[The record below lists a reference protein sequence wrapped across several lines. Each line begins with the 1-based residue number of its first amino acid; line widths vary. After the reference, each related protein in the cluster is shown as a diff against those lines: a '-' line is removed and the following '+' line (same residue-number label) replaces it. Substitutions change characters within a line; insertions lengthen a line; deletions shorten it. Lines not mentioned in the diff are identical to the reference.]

1 MSTLELSRWQ
11 FGITTVYHFI
21 FVPLTIGLS
30 LLVALLQTAWL
41 VKKDPAYLRM
51 TKFFGKLFL
60 INFAVGV
67 VTGIVQEFQF
77 GMNWS
82 AYSKFVGDVFGAPLA
97 MEALLAFFMESTFL
111 GLWIFG
117 WDKLS
122 PRLHLATIWLAA
134 IGTSLSAY
142 FILAA
147 NAWMQHPVG
156 YAVNPATHRAELTSI
171 VALLTNSTAL
181 ASWPHV
187 FFASFLITGAVV
199 VAAAAWHLRHLARAG
214 DTRAGETR
222 DAAGEITLF
231 RKVLRLGLGI
241 TLAAAVATAVTGDV
255 QARLMDS
262 QQPMKMAAAEALYN
276 TESPASFSLF
286 TIGSLNGSK
295 ELWSIRVPYLLSLI
309 ATLDPHGTVQGIN
322 NVERAYVKKYG
333 PGDYEPVIPVTYWT
347 FRLMIGFGLL
357 AGLLALIGL
366 WLTRGRRDLPRN
378 SWFYRAAIW
387 AVVLPY
393 LGTTSGWI
401 FTEMGRQPWTVF
413 GVLTTRQSV
422 SAGVTPS
429 SVITSMTVFTVL
441 YATLAAIAGRLAVRQ
456 IKAGA
461 PEESQTGRPDS
472 QLPVFSY

>member
-30 LLVALLQTAWL
+30 LLVALQTAWM
-41 VKKDPAYLRM
+41 VKKDPAYLRL

-111 GLWIFG
+111 GLWVFG
-117 WDKLS
+117 WGKLS
-122 PRLHLATIWLAA
+122 PRLHLATIWLTA

-156 YAVNPATHRAELTSI
+156 YAVSPVTHRAQLTSI

-187 FFASFLITGAVV
+187 FFASFLITGGVV
-199 VAAAAWHLRHLARAG
+199 IAAAAWHLRRPAG
-214 DTRAGETR
+214 GGDPGSADSEV
-222 DAAGEITLF
+222 TLF

-241 TLAAAVATAVTGDV
+241 TLAAAVATAATGDI

-262 QQPMKMAAAEALYN
+262 QQPMKMAAAEALFT

-333 PGDYEPVIPVTYWT
+333 AGDYKPVVPVTYWT

-357 AGLLALIGL
+357 VGLLALIGL
-366 WLTRGRRDLPRN
+366 WLTRRRRQLPRS
-378 SWFYRAAIW
+378 SWFYRVATW
-387 AVVLPY
+387 GVVLPY

-413 GVLTTRQSV
+413 GVLTTKQSV

-429 SVITSMTVFTVL
+429 SVIISMTVFTVL
-441 YATLAAIAGRLAVRQ
+441 YASLAVIAVRLAIRH

-461 PEESQTGRPDS
+461 PEEPQAGRPDV

>member
-1 MSTLELSRWQ
+1 MSTLDLSRWQ

-30 LLVALLQTAWL
+30 LLVACLQTAWL
-41 VKKDPAYLRM
+41 ARKDPAYLRL

-97 MEALLAFFMESTFL
+97 MEALIAFFMESTFL

-117 WDKLS
+117 WNKLS

-156 YAVNPATHRAELTSI
+156 YAINPVTHRAELTSI

-181 ASWPHV
+181 AAWPHV

-199 VAAAAWHLRHLARAG
+199 IAAAAWHLARARAG
-214 DTRAGETR
+214 DADRQ
-222 DAAGEITLF
+222 LF
-231 RKVLRLGLGI
+231 RRVLRLGLGI
-241 TLAAAVATAVTGDV
+241 TLAAAVATSVTGDI

-286 TIGSLNGSK
+286 TIGSLNGDK
-295 ELWSIRVPYLLSLI
+295 ELWSVRVPYLLSLI

-322 NVERAYVKKYG
+322 NVERAYVQKYG
-333 PGDYEPVIPVTYWT
+333 AGNYRPVIPVTYWT
-347 FRLMIGFGLL
+347 FRLMIGFGML
-357 AGLLALIGL
+357 AGLLSVIGL
-366 WLTRGRRDLPRN
+366 WFTRRRRDLPRAR
-378 SWFYRAAIW
+378 WFYRIAIW
-387 AVVLPY
+387 CVVLPY
-393 LGTTSGWI
+393 LGTTSGWL

-413 GVLTTRQSV
+413 GVLTTQASV
-422 SAGVTPS
+422 SPGVTPS
-429 SVITSMTVFTVL
+429 SVIISMTVFTLL
-441 YATLAAIAGRLAVRQ
+441 YAALAAIAAKLAVRH
-456 IKAGA
+456 IKAGVPA
-461 PEESQTGRPDS
+461 ETAEAADQP
-472 QLPVFSY
+472 LPVFTY

>member
-41 VKKDPAYLRM
+41 VKKDPAYLRL

-156 YAVNPATHRAELTSI
+156 YTVNPVTHRAELTSI
-171 VALLTNSTAL
+171 IALLTNSTAL

-199 VAAAAWHLRHLARAG
+199 IAVAAWHLRHPGGSG
-214 DTRAGETR
+214 DAES
-222 DAAGEITLF
+222 AADEVALF

-241 TLAAAVATAVTGDV
+241 TLAAAVATAATGDV

-286 TIGSLNGSK
+286 TIGSLNGNK
-295 ELWSIRVPYLLSLI
+295 ELWSVRVPYLLSLI

-322 NVERAYVKKYG
+322 NVERAYAKKYG
-333 PGDYEPVIPVTYWT
+333 PGDYKPVIPVTYWT

-366 WLTRGRRDLPRN
+366 WLTRRRRELPR
-378 SWFYRAAIW
+378 SSSFYRVAIW

-413 GVLTTRQSV
+413 GVLKTQQSV

-429 SVITSMTVFTVL
+429 SVIISMTVFTLL
-441 YATLAAIAGRLAVRQ
+441 YATLAAIAGRLAVRH

-461 PEESQTGRPDS
+461 PQESPADQAGP

>member
-1 MSTLELSRWQ
+1 MSTLDLSRWQ

-30 LLVALLQTAWL
+30 LLVACLQTAWL
-41 VKKDPAYLRM
+41 IRKDPAYLRL

-82 AYSKFVGDVFGAPLA
+82 AYSRFVGDVFGAPLA

-156 YAVNPATHRAELTSI
+156 YVVSPLTHRAQLTSI

-181 ASWPHV
+181 AAWPHV
-187 FFASFLITGAVV
+187 FFASCLITGAVV
-199 VAAAAWHLRHLARAG
+199 IAVAAWHLAHGSDPR
-214 DTRAGETR
+214 
-222 DAAGEITLF
+222 LF
-231 RKVLRLGLGI
+231 RRVLRLGLSV
-241 TLAAAVATAVTGDV
+241 TLTAAVATAVTGDI

-286 TIGSLNGSK
+286 TIGSLNGSE
-295 ELWSIRVPYLLSLI
+295 ELWSVRVPYLLSLI

-322 NVERAYVKKYG
+322 NVERAYVKRYG
-333 PGDYEPVIPVTYWT
+333 PGDYKPIIPVTYWS

-357 AGLLALIGL
+357 AGLLALTGL
-366 WLTRGRRDLPRN
+366 WLTRRRRELPRS
-378 SWFYRAAIW
+378 SWFYRTAVW

-413 GVLTTRQSV
+413 GVLKTQQSV
-422 SAGVTPS
+422 SPGVTPS
-429 SVITSMTVFTVL
+429 SVIISMTVFTLL
-441 YATLAAIAGRLAVRQ
+441 YAALAAIAGKLAVAHV
-456 IKAGA
+456 KAGV
-461 PEESQTGRPDS
+461 PEEPDS
-472 QLPVFSY
+472 GAAPGGSGRSLPVFTY